1 MMRLLYCLLLIGW
14 ACSARADETQD
25 LRLIQG
31 NADLPVIDLWLDLPV
46 GSVIKPEQFAVSVG
60 SRPAAVNAVEA
71 FGQSG
76 EGVAYIFLVD
86 ISKSLSAQQ
95 FAQIKLALRHW
106 LSGMGDNDRAAL
118 LTFGREVKQRLAF
131 TDDQDKL
138 GDAVEALA
146 PTDMETSLYRGLLEA
161 ISMGRRQEQ
170 DLPARRAIVVLSDG
184 IDDSVSGAS
193 VDEVFKQSQEYRVPI
208 YGIGFAAPPLNEG
221 KRQGLKTLGM
231 LSRQSGGYFVQAET
245 GRLDAAY
252 EQQQQQIVRA
262 YRVRIDCSECVA
274 DGQLYRLNL
283 TWNDGQRTL
292 SDGLDM
298 RLLPKSPASNGLVT
312 EDKASAEK
320 SPPEPFMLGAG
331 LVLFSGLMLLLYRQR
346 LAASAETAMDLPPIP
361 GSEIAVETVA
371 PSAPADK
378 VFSVRLT
385 VVTGMQ
391 KGKVYSVQL
400 TKSAK
405 LGRAPN
411 CELTID
417 DDVEISGQHAILH
430 WTDGKLQVRD
440 LKSTNGTSVNGVP
453 IHNDYP
459 LRSGDLLL
467 LGRTELRVELLG
479 WS

>member
-1 MMRLLYCLLLIGW
+1 MRLLYFVLLIGLAW
-14 ACSARADETQD
+14 LARADDGGD
-25 LRLIQG
+25 LRLIQA
-31 NADLPVIDLWLDLPV
+31 NAEPPTIDLWLDLPV
-46 GSVIKPEQFAVSVG
+46 ASVITPEQFAVSVG
-60 SRPAAVNAVEA
+60 SRPATVNAVEA

-86 ISKSLSAQQ
+86 ISKSLNMQQ
-95 FAQIKLALRHW
+95 FAQIKLALRRW
-106 LSGMGDNDRAAL
+106 LSGMGENDRGAL

-138 GDAVEALA
+138 GEAVEALA

-161 ISMGRRQEQ
+161 ISVGRRQEP

-208 YGIGFAAPPLNEG
+208 YGIGFASPPLNDG

-252 EQQQQQIVRA
+252 EQQQQQITRA
-262 YRVRIDCSECVA
+262 YRLRIDCSGCVA

-298 RLLPKSPASNGLVT
+298 RLLPKSPASNSAVAG
-312 EDKASAEK
+312 DKANSEK
-320 SPPEPFMLGAG
+320 APSELLILGAG

-346 LAASAETAMDLPPIP
+346 LATSAETPADLPPLP
-361 GSEIAVETVA
+361 GSKIAAETVA
-371 PSAPADK
+371 PAAADK
-378 VFSVRLT
+378 MFSVRFT
-385 VVTGMQ
+385 VVAGME
-391 KGKVYSVQL
+391 KGKVYSL
-400 TKSAK
+400 RLAKSAK
-405 LGRAPN
+405 LGRAAN

-467 LGRTELRVELLG
+467 VGRTELRVELLG
-479 WS
+479 WC